1 MHKYKS
7 LAAWQHS
14 HRLCIDVLRKTS
26 KWYHP
31 RANAVFNQLRRA
43 VVSIETNI
51 VEGYALGT
59 TPQFRRHLR
68 IALGS
73 AAEAEC
79 LLTIAVE
86 LDLLPK
92 VEARN
97 LSSLASSTIA
107 TIYGLL
113 KSNR

>member
-1 MHKYKS
+1 MQKYKS

-26 KWYHP
+26 ELYHP
-31 RANAVFNQLRRA
+31 RANAVFNQLRQA

-79 LLTIAVE
+79 LLTIAAE
-86 LDLLPK
+86 LDLLPE
-92 VEARN
+92 VEAQN

-107 TIYGLL
+107 IIYGLL
-113 KSNR
+113 KSNM